1 MSTQE
6 QPREHARP
14 SEVDETKPERPVQTK
29 RRDESADPT
38 TTPHPGSSRKIDP
51 EELNPDDFE

>member
-6 QPREHARP
+6 QEQPSQAKELERAAEVKKPSKESDPSTTPRE
-14 SEVDETKPERPVQTK
+14 
-29 RRDESADPT
+29 
-38 TTPHPGSSRKIDP
+38 GSSRKVDP